1 MKHQYHPRT
10 SRPIPFLFPSAS
22 STSSTPWTV
31 CHLPLL
37 PKLLSPDLGY
47 VGAGYA
53 YAFGH
58 EIWDSRWAHRCRA
71 HCHLPGVHLAPS
83 WGPMK
88 MRVSLSSRCCSPSTS
103 SCTPSTR
110 ALSLGCSPR
119 CLPTSRWCQHGEVVF
134 VINVVPLCVLVLLV
148 RHWDAARNA
157 YPRVF
162 RFQHAHGRHGSL
174 LPVTGNFSFGYC
186 DLHLRFLPQPSG
198 LVLT

>member
-1 MKHQYHPRT
+1 M
-10 SRPIPFLFPSAS
+10 
-22 STSSTPWTV
+22 
-31 CHLPLL
+31 
-37 PKLLSPDLGY
+37 GY

-119 CLPTSRWCQHGEVVF
+119 CLPTSRWCQHGEVMCSSSMLSRCACLCCLY
-134 VINVVPLCVLVLLV
+134 VIGTLLV
-148 RHWDAARNA
+148 MPIRGFSDSSMHMAAMG
-157 YPRVF
+157 VF
-162 RFQHAHGRHGSL
+162 FL
-174 LPVTGNFSFGYC
+174 LQVIS
-186 DLHLRFLPQPSG
+186 HLDI
-198 LVLT
+198 VICT